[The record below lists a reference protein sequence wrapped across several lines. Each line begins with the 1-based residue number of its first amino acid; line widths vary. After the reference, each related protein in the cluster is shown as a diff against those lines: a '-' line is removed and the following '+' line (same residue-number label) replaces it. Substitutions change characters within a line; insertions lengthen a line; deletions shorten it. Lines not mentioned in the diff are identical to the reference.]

1 MKKLK
6 PRTPA
11 SVPPHCEL
19 RTGRSWVSLFS
30 LLFLFAAIAAG
41 QSKDLTGNADNG
53 KRLFVRNG
61 CYQCHGY
68 VGQGGAA
75 GARLAQT
82 KLPLAGFTAFVRN
95 PPPSGMPPYRAKV
108 MSDQELADVWS
119 YIKSIPE
126 PKPVKDIPL
135 LNQ

>member
-1 MKKLK
+1 VKKL
-6 PRTPA
+6 
-11 SVPPHCEL
+11 SM
-19 RTGRSWVSLFS
+19 LFVFAV
-30 LLFLFAAIAAG
+30 FLAG
-41 QSKDLTGNADNG
+41 QSKELTGNVDNG

>member
-1 MKKLK
+1 MTKL
-6 PRTPA
+6 
-11 SVPPHCEL
+11 SVL
-19 RTGRSWVSLFS
+19 I
-30 LLFLFAAIAAG
+30 LFAAFAAG
-41 QSKDLTGNADNG
+41 QSKELTGNVDNG

-82 KLPLAGFTAFVRN
+82 KLPLAGFNAFVRN

>member
-1 MKKLK
+1 MMKL
-6 PRTPA
+6 
-11 SVPPHCEL
+11 SVLILFGVVIL
-19 RTGRSWVSLFS
+19 RQT
-30 LLFLFAAIAAG
+30 AAG
-41 QSKDLTGNADNG
+41 QSKDLTGNVDNG

>member
-1 MKKLK
+1 MTKL
-6 PRTPA
+6 
-11 SVPPHCEL
+11 SVL
-19 RTGRSWVSLFS
+19 I
-30 LLFLFAAIAAG
+30 LFAVFAAA
-41 QSKDLTGNADNG
+41 QSKDLTGNAYNG

-126 PKPVKDIPL
+126 PKAVKDIPL

>member
-1 MKKLK
+1 MMKISKMGTL
-6 PRTPA
+6 TSVA
-11 SVPPHCEL
+11 STVRCVGPL
-19 RTGRSWVSLFS
+19 LVLTLFGA
-30 LLFLFAAIAAG
+30 FAAA

-53 KRLFVRNG
+53 KKIFVKNG

-68 VGQGGAA
+68 VGQGGVA

-82 KLPLAGFTAFVRN
+82 KLPLAGFTAYVRN
-95 PPPSGMPPYRAKV
+95 PPPGGMPPFRAKI
-108 MSDQELADVWS
+108 MSDQELADVWA

-135 LNQ
+135 LNE